1 MCSNHKWPLSAC
13 SLILA
18 AFVATGCV
26 KVRENL
32 HANAMTSQAVPAS
45 EVEVFRS
52 ADEVPCDYE
61 SVGDLETKGTPVGAD
76 DINKHIRNT
85 REAAGKWGADGVILH
100 GYDDSGNY
108 FLGERGEK
116 LQAVAIRFMGEG
128 CDAES
133 E

>member
-1 MCSNHKWPLSAC
+1 MSNNHRWPLTAL

-18 AFVATGCV
+18 MIITSGCV

-32 HANAMTSQAVPAS
+32 HANATTSRAVPAS

-52 ADEVPCDYE
+52 VDDVPCDYE

-76 DINKHIRNT
+76 DINKHIRNA

-108 FLGERGEK
+108 FLGEQGEK
-116 LQAVAIRFMGEG
+116 LQAVAIRFTEEN
-128 CDAES
+128 CES
-133 E
+133 RGG